1 MRCGNPGTGSQPS
14 TLNPQPTPTIMSKQ
28 VFDLICLEISGN
40 TFIVPRDA
48 GMAVFALFSNHDV
61 YRKEYEWK
69 ASGNSIQ
76 YASLLQDGAVKLSSI
91 GPVEF
96 AALRVAAEAKEQ
108 RDAAERRAKEAA

>member
-61 YRKEYEWK
+61 YRKDYEWR
-69 ASGNSIQ
+69 SNGSTQ

>member
-1 MRCGNPGTGSQPS
+1 
-14 TLNPQPTPTIMSKQ
+14 MSKQ
-28 VFDLICLEISGN
+28 VFDLICLEISEN

-61 YRKEYEWK
+61 YRKDYEWRSN
-69 ASGNSIQ
+69 SGSIQ
-76 YASLLQDGAVKLSSI
+76 YATPVQDGAVKLSSI

-96 AALRVAAEAKEQ
+96 AALRAAAEAKEQ